1 MVVDFEV
8 TRTPSYTVASILK
21 IGPYRED
28 NLRSE
33 FEELVSWAKKN
44 RLRTG
49 KWIMY
54 EHDGPNSRRPG
65 NQRRWEACLEIRGK
79 AKAEGR
85 IRIKKLPAQAV
96 AHVVFN
102 PNVVS
107 SRIIYHGL
115 GDWIWWRLK
124 YKDFKRAGPT
134 REVYDGDPWTNAKAW
149 SKVDVQ
155 VLVEKGRPRFNS
167 GSVPRRFRSGSRPPV
182 PGFAG
187 ALGARWT
194 PHSDL
199 GASGTGRNS
208 ARSASSPCEGARRR
222 SNARRPPAR
231 RLDPFFLGRA
241 VQTGLLRR
249 R

>member
-1 MVVDFEV
+1 MVIDFEV

-33 FEELVSWAKKN
+33 FEELVSWAKKH
-44 RLRTG
+44 RVRTG

-85 IRIKKLPAQAV
+85 IRIKKLPAQTV

-107 SRIIYHGL
+107 SRIVYHGL
-115 GDWIWWRLK
+115 EIGFGGVSSIRTSSERGR
-124 YKDFKRAGPT
+124 RAKCMMGT
-134 REVYDGDPWTNAKAW
+134 R
-149 SKVDVQ
+149 
-155 VLVEKGRPRFNS
+155 GR
-167 GSVPRRFRSGSRPPV
+167 
-182 PGFAG
+182 
-187 ALGARWT
+187 T
-194 PHSDL
+194 
-199 GASGTGRNS
+199 
-208 ARSASSPCEGARRR
+208 
-222 SNARRPPAR
+222 
-231 RLDPFFLGRA
+231 
-241 VQTGLLRR
+241 Q
-249 R
+249 

>member
-96 AHVVFN
+96 AQVVFK
-102 PNVVS
+102 PNVERETPARAATRS
-107 SRIIYHGL
+107 IFS
-115 GDWIWWRLK
+115 
-124 YKDFKRAGPT
+124 RAGSSNKPPSRALT
-134 REVYDGDPWTNAKAW
+134 KTWTWRSVSPSNRWTGIVVSEWIRSSW
-149 SKVDVQ
+149 S
-155 VLVEKGRPRFNS
+155 R
-167 GSVPRRFRSGSRPPV
+167 
-182 PGFAG
+182 
-187 ALGARWT
+187 ARWEST
-194 PHSDL
+194 STCPVFL
-199 GASGTGRNS
+199 TS
-208 ARSASSPCEGARRR
+208 ATNRRR
-222 SNARRPPAR
+222 AAIVGETTRYVSQPPK
-231 RLDPFFLGRA
+231 
-241 VQTGLLRR
+241 
-249 R
+249 

>member
-8 TRTPSYTVASILK
+8 TRTPSYIVASILK

-33 FEELVSWAKKN
+33 FGELVSWAKKH
-44 RLRTG
+44 RVRTG

-85 IRIKKLPAQAV
+85 IRIKKLPAQTV

-107 SRIIYHGL
+107 SRIVYHGL

-134 REVYDGDPWTNAKAW
+134 REVYDGDPWTNTKAW
-149 SKVDVQ
+149 SKADVQ
-155 VLVEKGRPRFNS
+155 VLVEK
-167 GSVPRRFRSGSRPPV
+167 
-182 PGFAG
+182 
-187 ALGARWT
+187 
-194 PHSDL
+194 
-199 GASGTGRNS
+199 
-208 ARSASSPCEGARRR
+208 
-222 SNARRPPAR
+222 
-231 RLDPFFLGRA
+231 
-241 VQTGLLRR
+241 
-249 R
+249 

>member
-1 MVVDFEV
+1 MATQRQAVWLETVSSSTALGRENLCIRDRHEGKRAVLKACLVNKMVVDFEV
-8 TRTPSYTVASILK
+8 SRTPSYTVASILK

-33 FEELVSWAKKN
+33 FGELVSWAKKH
-44 RLRTG
+44 RVRTG

-85 IRIKKLPAQAV
+85 IRIKKLPAQTV

-107 SRIIYHGL
+107 SRIVYHGL

-134 REVYDGDPWTNAKAW
+134 REVYDGDPWTNTKAW
-149 SKVDVQ
+149 SKADVQ
-155 VLVEKGRPRFNS
+155 VLVEK
-167 GSVPRRFRSGSRPPV
+167 
-182 PGFAG
+182 
-187 ALGARWT
+187 
-194 PHSDL
+194 
-199 GASGTGRNS
+199 
-208 ARSASSPCEGARRR
+208 
-222 SNARRPPAR
+222 
-231 RLDPFFLGRA
+231 
-241 VQTGLLRR
+241 
-249 R
+249 

>member
-8 TRTPSYTVASILK
+8 TRSPSYTVASILK

-33 FEELVSWAKKN
+33 FGELVSWAKQH

-65 NQRRWEACLEIRGK
+65 NRRRWEACLEIRGE

-85 IRIKKLPAQAV
+85 IRIKKLPAQTV
-96 AHVVFN
+96 AHVIFN

-107 SRIIYHGL
+107 SRIVYHGL

-134 REVYDGDPWTNAKAW
+134 REVYDGDPWTSTKAW

-155 VLVEKGRPRFNS
+155 VLVVK
-167 GSVPRRFRSGSRPPV
+167 
-182 PGFAG
+182 
-187 ALGARWT
+187 
-194 PHSDL
+194 
-199 GASGTGRNS
+199 
-208 ARSASSPCEGARRR
+208 
-222 SNARRPPAR
+222 
-231 RLDPFFLGRA
+231 
-241 VQTGLLRR
+241 
-249 R
+249 